1 MTAVLWTVGGVIAVL
16 VLVGA
21 CMTGK
26 PVRAL
31 MSSALQGICA
41 LAAVNV
47 FSVFSGVTLGV
58 TTFSLAVCSVLGI
71 PGTASL
77 LILQVLFAGAM

>member
-1 MTAVLWTVGGVIAVL
+1 MTTALWIIGGVIAVA

-21 CMTGK
+21 FLTGK
-26 PVRAL
+26 PIRAL
-31 MSSALQGICA
+31 FGSALQGICA

-47 FSVFSGVTLGV
+47 ISVFSGVTLGV
-58 TTFSLAVCSVLGI
+58 TTFSLVVCSVLGI

-77 LILQVLFAGAM
+77 LVLQVLFMGA

>member
-1 MTAVLWTVGGVIAVL
+1 MTTALWIVGGVIAAA

-21 CMTGK
+21 FMTGK
-26 PVRAL
+26 PIRSL
-31 MSSALQGICA
+31 LSSALQGICA

-58 TTFSLAVCSVLGI
+58 TTFSVAVCSVLGI
-71 PGTASL
+71 PGAVTL
-77 LILQVLFAGAM
+77 LVLQVLLGGM

>member
-1 MTAVLWTVGGVIAVL
+1 MTTVWWIAGGIVALAVLI
-16 VLVGA
+16 GA

-26 PVRAL
+26 PIRSLVSGAL
-31 MSSALQGICA
+31 EGICA

-58 TTFSLAVCSVLGI
+58 TTFSVVVCSVLGI
-71 PGTASL
+71 PGTVML
-77 LILQVLFAGAM
+77 LVMQVLMGGV

>member
-1 MTAVLWTVGGVIAVL
+1 MTMVLWGVAIIVAVA

-21 CMTGK
+21 CFTRK

-47 FSVFSGVTLGV
+47 ISVFTGVTLGV
-58 TTFSLAVCSVLGI
+58 TAFSVAMCCVLGI
-71 PGTASL
+71 PGTATL
-77 LILQVLFAGAM
+77 LVMQVLFANG